1 MKVSTLIIMI
11 NNGFKIKEKMKNCAN
26 CGQLI
31 AKDGGYKG
39 FLHTYRAF
47 CCKDCYKAY
56 KEKYKWFTR
65 WERIKLSF
73 VICFIIILLIIFFE
87 SGKSNKKNDNGNNSS
102 MTEQVRE

>member
-1 MKVSTLIIMI
+1 
-11 NNGFKIKEKMKNCAN
+11 MKNCAN

-73 VICFIIILLIIFFE
+73 VICIIIILLITFLE
-87 SGKSNKKNDNGNNSS
+87 SGKTNKKNDNENNGS

>member
-1 MKVSTLIIMI
+1 MI
-11 NNGFKIKEKMKNCAN
+11 NDGFKIKEKIKNCAN

-56 KEKYKWFTR
+56 KNISANKSRNYQKLMYIISCVLKVMVTLNH
-65 WERIKLSF
+65 RI
-73 VICFIIILLIIFFE
+73 
-87 SGKSNKKNDNGNNSS
+87 
-102 MTEQVRE
+102 

>member
-1 MKVSTLIIMI
+1 
-11 NNGFKIKEKMKNCAN
+11 MKNCAN

-65 WERIKLSF
+65 WERIKLSL
-73 VICFIIILLIIFFE
+73 VIILLIIFFE
-87 SGKSNKKNDNGNNSS
+87 SGKSNKNDNENNGS